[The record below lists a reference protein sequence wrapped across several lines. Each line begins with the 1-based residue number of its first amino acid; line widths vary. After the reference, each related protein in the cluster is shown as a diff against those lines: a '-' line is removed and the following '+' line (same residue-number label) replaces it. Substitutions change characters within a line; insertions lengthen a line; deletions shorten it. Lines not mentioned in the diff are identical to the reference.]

1 MPRNKISDIIEG
13 RILELL
19 HLGYSQPR
27 IVNILKLDGI
37 HVSQATVSN
46 VKRKI
51 GRQRNSETKIKIFR
65 KKPSQTTSIVKK
77 VIKKIDV
84 ENPPTQRAIAKSLH
98 ISKTTVSNIIKNCN
112 VFFFCFMFI
121 YMKNKTINVMNL

>member
-1 MPRNKISDIIEG
+1 MPANKISDIIEG

-37 HVSQATVSN
+37 HVHQSTVSN

-51 GRQRNSETKIKIFR
+51 GR
-65 KKPSQTTSIVKK
+65 
-77 VIKKIDV
+77 
-84 ENPPTQRAIAKSLH
+84 
-98 ISKTTVSNIIKNCN
+98 
-112 VFFFCFMFI
+112 
-121 YMKNKTINVMNL
+121 

>member
-37 HVSQATVSN
+37 HVSQATMSN

-65 KKPSQTTSIVKK
+65 KKNHHKQHLS
-77 VIKKIDV
+77 
-84 ENPPTQRAIAKSLH
+84 
-98 ISKTTVSNIIKNCN
+98 
-112 VFFFCFMFI
+112 
-121 YMKNKTINVMNL
+121 